1 MDATTRAWMPIPEG
15 DAMKDWQ
22 ASAAAL
28 HDGGLRRML
37 IGGQWCAARS
47 GEVIEARNPAD
58 GTLLATVPRGDARD
72 IDAAVTA
79 ARNAFDGPW
88 SRFTPFERQALLLRI
103 ADRIEAAWDDLCLSD
118 TLDMGMPI
126 QRTLA
131 NRRRVLGMLRF
142 YAGQAVTLH
151 GETIPNSFPGDI
163 QSSTVR
169 EPVGVVGAIIP
180 WNAPI
185 AGSIWKIAP
194 AIATGCTVVLKPSE
208 EASLTVLMIA
218 RIMQEAGLPDGV
230 LNVVTG
236 HGAEAGAALAEHPGI
251 DKIVF
256 TGSTATGRA
265 IARAATGTLKR
276 VSLELGGK
284 SPVIVCRDA
293 DIDKAVPV
301 AAMAAFANSGQI
313 CIAGARLFVAREIH
327 DDFVARVAAYAARL
341 RIGPGIREETEIGPL
356 ISARQADRVAG
367 YLAAGAREGAEVLTG
382 GGRAEGP
389 GLAAGHFYQPTVFGG
404 VTDDMTIAREEIFG
418 PVIAAMPF
426 DTLDEVVAR
435 ANATPYGLAAGVFT
449 THLGTAHKLAH
460 RLKAGSVWV
469 NMYHAIDPAVPFG
482 GVKMSGYGREGGRE
496 HVEEYL
502 DTKAIWINAD

>member
-1 MDATTRAWMPIPEG
+1 MTN
-15 DAMKDWQ
+15 WQ
-22 ASAAAL
+22 DRAAAL
-28 HDGGLRRML
+28 YDGGFRPMV
-37 IGGQWCAARS
+37 IGGKWCS
-47 GEVIEARNPAD
+47 STSEEVIEARNPAN
-58 GTLLATVPRGDARD
+58 GTLLATVPKGTAAD

-79 ARNAFDGPW
+79 ARAAFEGPW
-88 SRFTPFERQALLLRI
+88 SKFTPFERQALLLRI
-103 ADRIEAAWDDLCLSD
+103 AERFEAEWEDLCLSD

-131 NRRRVLGMLRF
+131 NSRRVLGMLRF
-142 YAGQAVTLH
+142 YAGQAVSIH
-151 GETIPNSFPGDI
+151 GQTIPNSFPGEI
-163 QSSTVR
+163 YSSTVR

-230 LNVVTG
+230 LNIVTG
-236 HGAEAGAALAEHPGI
+236 LGAEAGAALAEHPGV

-256 TGSTATGRA
+256 TGSTATGQA

-293 DIDKAVPV
+293 DIEKAVPV
-301 AAMAAFANSGQI
+301 AAMAVFANSGQI
-313 CIAGARLFVAREIH
+313 CIAGSRLFVAREIH
-327 DDFVARVAAYAARL
+327 EEFTRRVADYARGL
-341 RIGPGIREETEIGPL
+341 KIGHGIDTDTDIGPI
-356 ISARQADRVAG
+356 ISARQAERIASFLSSG
-367 YLAAGAREGAEVLTG
+367 PAEGAQTLTG
-382 GGRAEGP
+382 GNRLSGAGFDD
-389 GLAAGHFYQPTVFGG
+389 GHFIQPTVFGG
-404 VTDDMTIAREEIFG
+404 VTDDMRIAREEIFG
-418 PVIAAMPF
+418 PVISALPF
-426 DTLDEVVAR
+426 DSLEEVVTR

-482 GVKMSGYGREGGRE
+482 GVKMSGYGREGGTE
-496 HVEEYL
+496 HMEEYL
-502 DTKAIWINAD
+502 ETKAIWINTD